1 MKEEIASRLA
11 SLRKAMQ
18 EQVLDAVIIPST
30 DPHASEYVPDYWKT
44 RKWISGFNGSAG
56 TAVITLDKAAL
67 WTDSRYFLQAG
78 EQLSGTEFQLMKER
92 LPETPSIADWL
103 GSVLPEDSSVGID
116 EWVYSVADTEQLR
129 SELKPYGHS
138 LCTDFTLPKGL
149 WNNRPPLPDGPV
161 YTHSTDRSRAIK

>member
-56 TAVITLDKAAL
+56 TAVITLDKAPVI
-67 WTDSRYFLQAG
+67 FC
-78 EQLSGTEFQLMKER
+78 K
-92 LPETPSIADWL
+92 PE
-103 GSVLPEDSSVGID
+103 
-116 EWVYSVADTEQLR
+116 
-129 SELKPYGHS
+129 
-138 LCTDFTLPKGL
+138 
-149 WNNRPPLPDGPV
+149 NNCPV
-161 YTHSTDRSRAIK
+161 RNFN